1 MYQREN
7 NGLGCKVR
15 TKQANKELNATNSI
29 KQTHGERYAIC
40 SSSDI
45 RCVLNA
51 TALAKWFTTLLD
63 WDDVVN
69 HLANA
74 VAFNTQRMSFD
85 EHGS

>member
-15 TKQANKELNATNSI
+15 TKQASKELNATNSI
-29 KQTHGERYAIC
+29 KQAHGERSAIC

-51 TALAKWFTTLLD
+51 TALAKWLTTSSQSSKVAIR
-63 WDDVVN
+63 WNGTTYKRCVIDV
-69 HLANA
+69 
-74 VAFNTQRMSFD
+74 TI
-85 EHGS
+85 

>member
-51 TALAKWFTTLLD
+51 TALAKWLTTSSQSNKVAIR
-63 WDDVVN
+63 WSGTTYKQCVIDV
-69 HLANA
+69 
-74 VAFNTQRMSFD
+74 TI
-85 EHGS
+85 